1 MLDISWTE
9 FLLIGVVALIVIG
22 PKELP
27 AVLRTLGQ
35 WTRKVRSMA
44 ADFQNQFQEAMREAE
59 MADLKKDID
68 DITTGIKSFDPLKD
82 VRADV
87 EAAGKDIQSSLEK
100 TPAPVTSATESAQ
113 TASAQTAAATEVAAP
128 VSLPSEPA
136 PPPAAELPI
145 AAAAADL
152 RDTNV
157 VGAAAGPVATEAAE
171 KAAAE
176 FPASAAPS
184 YAREKAVVAA
194 AIGPVAAEGTETIAE
209 PDRTGHGG

>member
-1 MLDISWTE
+1 MFDISWTE

-68 DITTGIKSFDPLKD
+68 DIAHGIKRFDPLKD

-87 EAAGKDIQSSLEK
+87 EAAGKDIRSSLEQTSASV
-100 TPAPVTSATESAQ
+100 TPATGSAE
-113 TASAQTAAATEVAAP
+113 TAATAEIAAP
-128 VSLPSEPA
+128 VSLPSEPTPA
-136 PPPAAELPI
+136 PTAEFPVAEAAAE
-145 AAAAADL
+145 AAADL

-157 VGAAAGPVATEAAE
+157 VGAATGPVAPEAAE
-171 KAAAE
+171 KAAGE

-194 AIGPVAAEGTETIAE
+194 AIAPVAAEGAETIAE
-209 PDRTGHGG
+209 PDRTGQGG